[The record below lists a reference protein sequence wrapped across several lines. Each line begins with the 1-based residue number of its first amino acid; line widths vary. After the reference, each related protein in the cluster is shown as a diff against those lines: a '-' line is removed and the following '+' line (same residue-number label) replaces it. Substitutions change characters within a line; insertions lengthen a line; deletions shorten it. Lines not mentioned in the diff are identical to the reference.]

1 MKLLLVEDDLDL
13 IQVIEKILKINGYV
27 VDCANDGVEALDYLK
42 VNTYDLVIMDVMMPR
57 MDGITA
63 LRHIRADKN
72 SVPVLLLTAKSL
84 VDDKIEG
91 LDSGAD
97 DYLTKPFQMRELLA
111 RIRALTRRQNSIAFL
126 QAGNVTLDPNT
137 YEMKA
142 KKNVSLTNKEYKIMD
157 FLMRNMN
164 AFSSSE
170 KIMDSIYD
178 ISSEAEVGV
187 IWVFVSGLRKKLE
200 MIGADITIK
209 TKKGIGYR
217 LEKIGEDD

>member
-13 IQVIEKILKINGYV
+13 IQVVDKILKINGYI
-27 VDCANDGVEALDYLK
+27 VDCANDGLEALDYLK
-42 VNTYDLVIMDVMMPR
+42 VNTYDLVIMDVMMPK

-63 LRHIRADKN
+63 LKRIRADKN
-72 SVPVLLLTAKSL
+72 SVPVLLLTAKAMT
-84 VDDKIEG
+84 DDKIEG

-111 RIRALTRRQNSIAFL
+111 RIRALTRRQTPISFMQL
-126 QAGNVTLDPNT
+126 GNITLNPNT

-142 KKNVSLTNKEYKIMD
+142 NKSVSLTNKEFKIMD
-157 FLMRNMN
+157 FLMRNTD
-164 AFSSSE
+164 AFMSSE

-178 ISSEAEVGV
+178 ISSEAEIGV

-200 MIGADITIK
+200 MIGADYTIK

-217 LEKIGEDD
+217 LEKIEEDD